1 MQGER
6 APPAAQGEREPQAT
20 GRADLANLD
29 YRLREIERKAKSGA
43 YARKKEGLAG
53 ELEEFLRDI
62 PGGGDLATVNEQNIR
77 RFLVHKDRKGR
88 TQTHGKDCKHLGA
101 HGLKDCE
108 CPRRLAAGQLR
119 ALFRK
124 LGRGEAWDQ
133 GKGLGNPACAESVR
147 EYLKVIKSEHS
158 EAGVTPKQAKPLFLG
173 KLEQI
178 CDYLS
183 REIECEATKLRD
195 RFIFLRDRA
204 FFSVQSSAGL
214 QGG

>member
-108 CPRRLAAGQLR
+108 CPRRLAASSGPCLGSWEGGRHGTR
-119 ALFRK
+119 AR
-124 LGRGEAWDQ
+124 AW
-133 GKGLGNPACAESVR
+133 GTRHVLN
-147 EYLKVIKSEHS
+147 
-158 EAGVTPKQAKPLFLG
+158 
-173 KLEQI
+173 
-178 CDYLS
+178 LS
-183 REIECEATKLRD
+183 GST
-195 RFIFLRDRA
+195 
-204 FFSVQSSAGL
+204 
-214 QGG
+214 